1 MQKFNILTQKDK
13 LKIKICFNGL
23 FLFSSSCNMI
33 WQEKSKVN
41 KDQLC
46 PGGLVSGMFALVW
59 QNNCID
65 SSKPKYL

>member
-13 LKIKICFNGL
+13 LEIKICFNGL

-41 KDQLC
+41 KD
-46 PGGLVSGMFALVW
+46 
-59 QNNCID
+59 
-65 SSKPKYL
+65 